1 MFPAKVQVTGASKLQ
16 LDISFEKNEPKP
28 GQGVNARELGPP
40 SHLEKILVESEKIL
54 IQSDLVFKKVDAFE
68 CQKIQNSKSSM

>member
-1 MFPAKVQVTGASKLQ
+1 MFAAKVQVTGASKLQ

-28 GQGVNARELGPP
+28 GQGVNACELGPP

-54 IQSDLVFKKVDAFE
+54 ILSDLVFKKVDAFE